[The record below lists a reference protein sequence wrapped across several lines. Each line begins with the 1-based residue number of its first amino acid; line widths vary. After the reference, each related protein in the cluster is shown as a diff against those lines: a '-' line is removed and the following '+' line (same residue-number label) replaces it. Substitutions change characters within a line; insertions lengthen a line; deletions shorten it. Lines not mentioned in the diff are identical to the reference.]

1 MQIFESKIKVPENV
15 SVFNLI
21 NEINLYTILYNL
33 QEQIHQIYR
42 IFVLNEI
49 KIKESI
55 IQSFLISKTLTNIFS
70 YLEIEQ
76 KLKIQTPNIK
86 KIDVAYYEQITKLN
100 MFGEET
106 GHLCGLSNNCSCPIE
121 YIAELTK
128 KSCQI
133 RKMNNNKIIRNYQYF
148 HNTYGINIESN
159 AISYSRECTLN
170 NTENEFITISWIKPN
185 IIDTE
190 DILTN
195 VKETF
200 LKIRGFIKDAKF
212 FTHNSMILNYN
223 INKII

>member
-1 MQIFESKIKVPENV
+1 M
-15 SVFNLI
+15 
-21 NEINLYTILYNL
+21 
-33 QEQIHQIYR
+33 
-42 IFVLNEI
+42 FVLNEI
-49 KIKESI
+49 KMKKSI
-55 IQSFLISKTLTNIFS
+55 VQSSLISKTLTNIFS

-76 KLKIQTPNIK
+76 KLRIQASNIK

-106 GHLCGLSNNCSCPIE
+106 GHFCGLPNNCSCPIE
-121 YIAELTK
+121 YMVELTK

-133 RKMNNNKIIRNYQYF
+133 RKINNNKIIRNYQYL

-170 NTENEFITISWIKPN
+170 NTENEFITILWIKPN

-190 DILTN
+190 DILNTN
-195 VKETF
+195 VKETT

-212 FTHNSMILNYN
+212 FTHDSMILN